1 MVRPSGMA
9 GRRKWGY
16 VSAGDSAIQLGTRG
30 VEIEITGDAKNK
42 TAEAKVGTVY
52 VGKAGIK
59 WKPKGK
65 RSPGGTVTWGELGRL
80 YDGWKIRP

>member
-1 MVRPSGMA
+1 MA

-16 VSAGDSAIQLGTRG
+16 VSAGDSAIWLGTRG

-52 VGKAGIK
+52 IGKAGIK
-59 WKPKGK
+59 RKPKGK
-65 RSPGGTVTWGELGRL
+65 RVPGATISWGSLDRL
-80 YDGWKIRP
+80 YGGWKIKP